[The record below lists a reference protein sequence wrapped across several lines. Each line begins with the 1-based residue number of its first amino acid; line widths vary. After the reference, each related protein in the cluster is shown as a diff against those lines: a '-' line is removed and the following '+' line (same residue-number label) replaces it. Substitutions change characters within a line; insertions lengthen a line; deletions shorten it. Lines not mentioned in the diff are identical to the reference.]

1 MQSLSMIIFADGRCG
16 LNLWVRKMEYDGKK
30 IDQIMYVNQYR
41 SSYRNLGGK
50 NTAAMKPGERI
61 IISTPGGGGYG
72 PLKDL
77 DEEEQKRQKKNHA
90 RDMWRGTG
98 SIANYQAIQESA

>member
-1 MQSLSMIIFADGRCG
+1 MLSFEFHVKCLFSRNVGYIVHTDYTVEKMQSLSMIIFADGRCG

-72 PLKDL
+72 PASD
-77 DEEEQKRQKKNHA
+77 QA
-90 RDMWRGTG
+90 R
-98 SIANYQAIQESA
+98 S

>member
-1 MQSLSMIIFADGRCG
+1 M
-16 LNLWVRKMEYDGKK
+16 N
-30 IDQIMYVNQYR
+30 R
-41 SSYRNLGGK
+41 SNRQCLPLCFIELTCRNLGGK

-61 IISTPGGGGYG
+61 IICTPGGGGYG

-77 DEEEQKRQKKNHA
+77 DEKGEQRRKKAHA
-90 RDMWRGTG
+90 KDQWRGTG